1 MPSSKGKPQ
10 PDYDDAFKARAVARL
25 YAEGYPKFGGALR
38 KVSKDLGIPHQTL
51 SRWAKGVGTVVDSK
65 LVAQS
70 VTSME
75 VMIEKHLE
83 DILAEMNL
91 KVGGA
96 HFRELA
102 IGFGVLFDKLQLLR
116 GAPTSRT
123 ERLTSD
129 SMSTKSDEEL
139 RKVIEDADRIKR
151 EALER
156 VGLETRDGGSGDGPA
171 STSSPAHP

>member
-38 KVSKDLGIPHQTL
+38 KVSKSLGIPHQTL
-51 SRWAKGVGTVVDSK
+51 SRWAKGVGTVVDTK
-65 LVAQS
+65 LVEQS

-75 VMIEKHLE
+75 VMIETQLE
-83 DILAEMNL
+83 EILGQMNQ

-96 HFRELA
+96 QFKELA

-129 SMSTKSDEEL
+129 SMVTKSDEEL
-139 RKVIEDADRIKR
+139 RRIVNDADRIKR

-156 VGLETRDGGSGDGPA
+156 VGLAEGSGGSGDGPP
-171 STSSPAHP
+171 SPVEPTPA